1 MTRQAQIGRI
11 GPSTRFRRGLFIL
24 IIALLGDSTTL
35 WAQARPVAMTSVG
48 AAAAA
53 EPEASAVRLL
63 VGRSTVIDIGA
74 PIARVSL
81 TSADIADAMV
91 TSPNQLLLNGKMPG
105 TISLFVWDRAGAI
118 RRYEVIV
125 QRDLSHLTEHI
136 RQLFPGEP
144 ISVQSTGRT
153 IVLAGAVSSKDVIEK
168 AVDLA
173 GGYVDKKDEV
183 VNLLKL
189 QENAASNQVL
199 LRVRFA
205 EVSRSAVTELGASFF
220 TSPTGVKNTIGRV
233 TTEQFPSVG
242 YDELQYTKA
251 NGDWGSPVTSASG
264 KFTFSDFLNLFL
276 FNEKYDIGTLVRL
289 LQTRGMFQS
298 LAEPNLVSESGK
310 EASFLAGGE
319 FPIPIA
325 QPSQTGVSIVVQF
338 KEFGVRLTFTPT
350 IVGDRVHLK
359 VKPEVSTLD
368 FTNAVSLQGFR
379 IPALSTRRTETQ
391 VELANGQ
398 TFAIA
403 GLMDNQV
410 TNSIQKVPGLGD
422 IPILGVFFKSK
433 AAQKNQTELVVMI
446 TPKILPRNSHGVTS
460 TLPRTP
466 EPFLAPLSDKKTIDP
481 LPPAFEPGR
490 KGDPA
495 VSGGPNPQTAQPQPQ
510 SAHPGGSKPG
520 DAARTMEALTP
531 GGPKPAA
538 AAGPGAASPA
548 PAAGA
553 TKLTPAEQQKLE
565 RARREELERTR
576 AEQTAQQRLAAK
588 QAEEDRRRVEQ
599 ARLEQQRL
607 MQEKAKRDEAQA
619 KLNTAKARR
628 DAEAARQQA
637 EIEKKHQK
645 EIEEAA
651 AKLKAAEAAYQA
663 EIAKKAN
670 SAKDKD
676 KKQEQEKQ

>member
-1 MTRQAQIGRI
+1 MTRQAQTGRI

-24 IIALLGDSTTL
+24 IIALLGDSRTL
-35 WAQARPVAMTSVG
+35 WAQARPAMTAVG

-63 VGRSTVIDIGA
+63 VGRSTVIDIGS

-118 RRYEVIV
+118 RRYEVVV

-153 IVLAGAVSSKDVIEK
+153 IVLAGAVSNKEVIEK

-173 GGYVDKKDEV
+173 GGYVEKKDEV

-233 TTEQFPSVG
+233 TTQQFPSVG
-242 YDELQYTKA
+242 YDDLQYTKA

-264 KFTFSDFLNLFL
+264 KFTFTDFLNLFL
-276 FNEKYDIGTLVRL
+276 FNEKYDLGTLVRL

-298 LAEPNLVSESGK
+298 LAEPNLVAESGK

-325 QPSQTGVSIVVQF
+325 QPSQNGVSIVVQF

-350 IVGDRVHLK
+350 IVADRVHLK
-359 VKPEVSTLD
+359 LKPEVSTLD

-379 IPALSTRRTETQ
+379 IPALSTRRTETE

-446 TPKILPRNSHGVTS
+446 TPQILPRNSHGVTS
-460 TLPRTP
+460 SLPRTP
-466 EPFLAPLSDKKTIDP
+466 EPFLAPLSDKQTLDP

-495 VSGGPNPQTAQPQPQ
+495 AAGGPTPQTAKPQATKP
-510 SAHPGGSKPG
+510 APGGKGG
-520 DAARTMEALTP
+520 DAAKTMEALTP
-531 GGPKPAA
+531 GGPKPAT
-538 AAGPGAASPA
+538 AAGPGAASE
-548 PAAGA
+548 AAG

-565 RARREELERTR
+565 RARRDAMDR
-576 AEQTAQQRLAAK
+576 AKGQQTEQQRLLAK
-588 QAEEDRRRVEQ
+588 QAEEDRKRVEA
-599 ARLEQQRL
+599 ARAEQQRL
-607 MQEKAKRDEAQA
+607 EQEKTKRDEAQA
-619 KLNTAKARR
+619 KLNAAKAKR

-645 EIEEAA
+645 EIEDAA

-663 EIAKKAN
+663 EVAKKGGA
-670 SAKDKD
+670 AKEKE
-676 KKQEQEKQ
+676 KQQEKQ

>member
-1 MTRQAQIGRI
+1 MTRQAQGGRI

-35 WAQARPVAMTSVG
+35 WAQARPVSMTSVG

-53 EPEASAVRLL
+53 DPEASAVRLL
-63 VGRSTVIDIGA
+63 VGRSTVIDIGS

-125 QRDLSHLTEHI
+125 QRDLSHLTDHM

-144 ISVQSTGRT
+144 ITVQSTGRS
-153 IVLAGAVSSKDVIEK
+153 IVLSGAVSSKDVIDK
-168 AVDLA
+168 SVDLA
-173 GGYVDKKDEV
+173 GGYVEKKDEV

-205 EVSRSAVTELGASFF
+205 EVSRSALTELGASFF
-220 TSPTGVKNTIGRV
+220 TSPLGVKNTIGRV
-233 TTEQFPSVG
+233 TTEQFPSIG
-242 YDELQYTKA
+242 YDQLQYTKA
-251 NGDWGSPVTSASG
+251 GDGWGSPVMSASG

-276 FNEKYDIGTLVRL
+276 FNEKYDLGTMVRL

-298 LAEPNLVSESGK
+298 LAEPNLVAESGK

-338 KEFGVRLTFTPT
+338 KEFGVRLSFTPT
-350 IVGDRVHLK
+350 IIGDRVHLK

-368 FTNAVSLQGFR
+368 FANAVSLQGFR
-379 IPALSTRRTETQ
+379 IPALSTRRTET
-391 VELANGQ
+391 ELELGNGQ

-410 TNSIQKVPGLGD
+410 TNSMQKVPGIGD
-422 IPILGVFFKSK
+422 IPILGLFFRSK

-446 TPKILPRNSHGVTS
+446 TPQILPRNSYGVS
-460 TLPRTP
+460 SSLPRTP
-466 EPFLAPLSDKKTIDP
+466 EPFLPPMSDKKTLEP

-490 KGDPA
+490 RGDPA
-495 VSGGPNPQTAQPQPQ
+495 ASGGPNPQTAKPQANRP
-510 SAHPGGSKPG
+510 AGSKPSASNNKSN
-520 DAARTMEALTP
+520 DAART
-531 GGPKPAA
+531 
-538 AAGPGAASPA
+538 
-548 PAAGA
+548 
-553 TKLTPAEQQKLE
+553 
-565 RARREELERTR
+565 
-576 AEQTAQQRLAAK
+576 
-588 QAEEDRRRVEQ
+588 
-599 ARLEQQRL
+599 
-607 MQEKAKRDEAQA
+607 
-619 KLNTAKARR
+619 
-628 DAEAARQQA
+628 
-637 EIEKKHQK
+637 
-645 EIEEAA
+645 
-651 AKLKAAEAAYQA
+651 
-663 EIAKKAN
+663 
-670 SAKDKD
+670 
-676 KKQEQEKQ
+676 

>member
-24 IIALLGDSTTL
+24 IIALLGDSRTL
-35 WAQARPVAMTSVG
+35 WAQARPAMTAVG

-63 VGRSTVIDIGA
+63 VGRSTVIDIGS

-153 IVLAGAVSSKDVIEK
+153 IVLAGAVSNKEVIEK

-173 GGYVDKKDEV
+173 GGYVEKKDEV

-220 TSPTGVKNTIGRV
+220 TSPTGIKNTIGRV
-233 TTEQFPSVG
+233 TTQQFPSVG
-242 YDELQYTKA
+242 YDDLQYTKA
-251 NGDWGSPVTSASG
+251 NADWGSPVTSASG
-264 KFTFSDFLNLFL
+264 KFTFTDFLNLFL
-276 FNEKYDIGTLVRL
+276 FNEKYDLGTLVRL

-298 LAEPNLVSESGK
+298 LAEPNLVAESGK

-325 QPSQTGVSIVVQF
+325 QPSQNGVSIVVQF

-359 VKPEVSTLD
+359 LKPEVSTLD

-379 IPALSTRRTETQ
+379 IPALSTRRTETE

-446 TPKILPRNSHGVTS
+446 TPHILPRNSAGVS
-460 TLPRTP
+460 SSLPRTP
-466 EPFLAPLSDKKTIDP
+466 EPFLPPMPPNKTVNP
-481 LPPAFEPGR
+481 EPPAFTPDRPAFTNPSPSPAAANPAKTMEKAPP
-490 KGDPA
+490 KGSSSSAKKQPSPAEAAAA
-495 VSGGPNPQTAQPQPQ
+495 VS
-510 SAHPGGSKPG
+510 
-520 DAARTMEALTP
+520 ALTP
-531 GGPKPAA
+531 A
-538 AAGPGAASPA
+538 
-548 PAAGA
+548 
-553 TKLTPAEQQKLE
+553 
-565 RARREELERTR
+565 TR
-576 AEQTAQQRLAAK
+576 APEVVAAPGTAPTATRAQERPLTNEERKAIEKARAEEEAARKSDGVNKARQDEALKRAAK
-588 QAEEDRRRVEQ
+588 AEEER
-599 ARLEQQRL
+599 
-607 MQEKAKRDEAQA
+607 QA
-619 KLNTAKARR
+619 KLAKEREKQDHEQAKV
-628 DAEAARQQA
+628 AAVAAKRQA
-637 EIEKKHQK
+637 EIEKNHQK
-645 EIEEAA
+645 ALEEAA
-651 AKLKAAEAAYQA
+651 QKAKEAQARYDALAAKSQ
-663 EIAKKAN
+663 
-670 SAKDKD
+670 SQ
-676 KKQEQEKQ
+676 KQ